1 MKTKRIDILE
11 YIRPMIAQMKTRKH
25 IENLCK
31 LQFPDVKPKEIVACY
46 DEVKDSLSVNPQDVF
61 LSSVAAYQDSI
72 GHLDYGIMAIL
83 SNGDYMDVGGLARL
97 IETKRKIILDAQQ
110 LTGQIVS
117 DEKDPEIIIDEAWR
131 EED

>member
-1 MKTKRIDILE
+1 MKTKRIDIID

-31 LQFPDVKPKEIVACY
+31 LQFPDVKPKEISNAY
-46 DEVKDSLSVNPQDVF
+46 DEVKESLSVNPQDVF

-72 GHLDYGIMAIL
+72 GHLDYGILSIL
-83 SNGDYMDVGGLARL
+83 SNGDYMDVNGLARL

-110 LTGQIVS
+110 LTGQIIS
-117 DEKDPEIIIDEAWR
+117 DEKDPEIIVDDAWR